1 MELKEY
7 DQVAEIIRAN
17 NKTLLKVYGVSFAII
32 IIFII
37 GILALYNNE
46 EMPIV
51 ESIASGTPS
60 QSLIESNDNV
70 AENIILST
78 SQESDLNNQLE
89 QANLNTIELQ
99 NELIDITEKYENLV
113 NSTEENNSDTFGS
126 DQSEQIELSQIVS
139 LTTALSM
146 ANQRITDL
154 ESELQNSSVEIS
166 EMQITIDEL
175 NEFILPMNEYADER
189 IKLLT
194 ILDEYADERIQLL
207 TLLDEREDLINQ
219 LQKTAGLLE
228 YEQEQEE
235 LENLPISTAT
245 PVYPRRALSAGIT
258 GWTLVRFTIIGD
270 GSVINPVVID
280 SDPPGVF
287 DAVSLRAISNFRYN
301 PRYEDGVQV
310 SYPGEYFFRYGI
322 EETPSFSGADS
333 ETFGGRRRTRE

>member
-1 MELKEY
+1 MKLEEY
-7 DQVAEIIRAN
+7 DQVAEIIRVN
-17 NKTLLKVYGVSFAII
+17 NKALLKVYGVSFAVII
-32 IIFII
+32 IIII
-37 GILALYNNE
+37 GFLALYNNE

-51 ESIASGTPS
+51 DSIAPGTPS

-99 NELIDITEKYENLV
+99 NELINITDKYENLV
-113 NSTEENNSDTFGS
+113 NSFEENNSDTFGS
-126 DQSEQIELSQIVS
+126 DQLERIELSQIVT

-154 ESELQNSSVEIS
+154 ENELQNSSAAIS

-175 NEFILPMNEYADER
+175 NEYTDER
-189 IKLLT
+189 IQLLT

-207 TLLDEREDLINQ
+207 TILDEREDLINQ
-219 LQKTAGLLE
+219 LQETAGFQE

-235 LENLPISTAT
+235 LENLPIFTAS

-270 GSVINPVVID
+270 GSVINPVVIE

-287 DAVSLRAISNFRYN
+287 DATSLRAISNFRYN
-301 PRYEDGVQV
+301 PRFEDGVQL

-322 EETPSFSGADS
+322 EETPSLSSTDT
-333 ETFGGRRRTRE
+333 ETFGGRTRARE